1 MGQSLKKLTPGID
14 EKKAKELG
22 PIIDEFYDKNI
33 KNSSDDFPKFYRGVC
48 EIVEELNRKLGYTQF
63 KLPKPEDLKRAY
75 EEHHK
80 VKDRKLTKAEFQE
93 IMKEMIKESRFTG
106 VGAKE
111 ALLYIF
117 GVPVTALFVKQRVM
131 PQAIPNE
138 FFIPGITSLTV
149 LILAALNKI

>member
-1 MGQSLKKLTPGID
+1 MGQSLKKLTPGTD

-22 PIIDEFYDKNI
+22 PIIDKFYENNLKNPS
-33 KNSSDDFPKFYRGVC
+33 NNFPEFYRGVC
-48 EIVEELNRKLGYTQF
+48 EIVEELNKKLGYTQF
-63 KLPKPEDLKRAY
+63 KLPKTEDLRKAY
-75 EEHHK
+75 QEHHQG
-80 VKDRKLTKAEFQE
+80 KDKELTKAEFE
-93 IMKEMIKESRFTG
+93 DIMREVIKESGFTG

-149 LILAALNKI
+149 LVLAALNKI

>member
-1 MGQSLKKLTPGID
+1 MGQSLKKLSSGTD

-22 PIIDEFYDKNI
+22 PIINELYDKNI
-33 KNSSDDFPKFYRGVC
+33 KNASKDFPDFYRGVC
-48 EIVEELNRKLGYTQF
+48 EIVEELNKKLGYTQF
-63 KLPKPEDLKRAY
+63 KLPKTDELEKAY
-75 EEHHK
+75 NEHHNEKDK
-80 VKDRKLTKAEFQE
+80 VLTKEEFQD
-93 IMKEMIKESRFTG
+93 IMKEMVKKSGFTG

-117 GVPVTALFVKQRVM
+117 GVPVTALFIKQRVM

-138 FFIPGITSLTV
+138 FFIPGITSVTV